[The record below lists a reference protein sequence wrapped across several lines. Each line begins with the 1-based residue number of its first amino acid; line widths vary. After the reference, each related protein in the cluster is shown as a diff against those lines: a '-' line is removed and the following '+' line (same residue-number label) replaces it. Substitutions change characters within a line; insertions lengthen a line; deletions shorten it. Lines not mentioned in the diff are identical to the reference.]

1 VALRDEGSD
10 EDAVQPDDGVGATA
24 RTEAIQADDHDDV
37 SEPAEAEVVAVDA
50 ADPADEAERRDE
62 AKLGNEAPA
71 DGFGSSPEASTARD
85 DDTAETTRTHESLE
99 TIPEAVTEA
108 LPAAKPL
115 AAAEPIAAAVPIAAA
130 EPITPARDSAA
141 TVVDAFPGT
150 LAGAGAADAQATRAG
165 TVAAG
170 AGTVAAGAGTVA
182 ADGGTGSGN
191 WISNIRGA
199 RRFPW
204 KIATAAGAAAVVV
217 IVLVIVAASSG
228 TAAGHKASQ
237 KASFA
242 KKAEA
247 LSVASVS
254 PGNGSTGVNG
264 ASPITVTYSGPI
276 AKSTPMPTL
285 SPSIAG
291 SWRVSKDKAIF
302 TPQVGFTEGTRV
314 TVNIP
319 PPAATATTAA
329 TSFSFTTGHYSVLRL
344 EQLLSQLGYIP
355 LAWTA
360 TDSSGDIPATDPSAQ
375 LAAAYD
381 PPSGTFTFDSG
392 YPAALT
398 SQWSVGSDNEIID
411 GAVRTFEYDHNLT
424 MNGDA
429 GRKVWSPLLT
439 AIAKGERNQHGYT
452 YVWVTQRG
460 SEHLVL
466 YHNGH
471 VAIRSAV
478 NTGIAASS
486 TADGT
491 FPVYLR
497 YTVTQ
502 MIGNNPD
509 GTPYDDTVYWVSY
522 FNGGDA
528 VHAFPRASYGWYQSL
543 GCVELPSYGST
554 AEDVWNL
561 ITYGT
566 LVTVTGP
573 VA

>member
-1 VALRDEGSD
+1 VALQDEGPD
-10 EDAVQPDDGVGATA
+10 GDAVQPDDGVGATA
-24 RTEAIQADDHDDV
+24 PTEAIQVREHDDV
-37 SEPAEAEVVAVDA
+37 AESAEAEVEAVNA
-50 ADPADEAERRDE
+50 AGPADEAERKDAAGLGDDTPPDE
-62 AKLGNEAPA
+62 AGSPQEAGA
-71 DGFGSSPEASTARD
+71 DSD
-85 DDTAETTRTHESLE
+85 DDTAEPVHAHES
-99 TIPEAVTEA
+99 PEAVPAAVTEV
-108 LPAAKPL
+108 LPAVAPI
-115 AAAEPIAAAVPIAAA
+115 AAANAYAPAEPVTAADPVTAAEPIA
-130 EPITPARDSAA
+130 PASDSAA
-141 TVVDAFPGT
+141 TVVDAFPGA
-150 LAGAGAADAQATRAG
+150 LAGAGAADAQATSAG
-165 TVAAG
+165 TVPAS
-170 AGTVAAGAGTVA
+170 
-182 ADGGTGSGN
+182 GGTGSGN
-191 WISNIRGA
+191 VRGA
-199 RRFPW
+199 RRMSW
-204 KIATAAGAAAVVV
+204 KIAAAAAAAAVIV
-217 IVLVIVAASSG
+217 IALVIVVANSG
-228 TAAGHKASQ
+228 TAASHKASQ

-247 LSVASVS
+247 LTVASVS

-276 AKSTPMPTL
+276 PKSTPMPTL

-302 TPQVGFTEGTRV
+302 TPQVGFSEDTHV
-314 TVNIP
+314 TVTIP
-319 PPAATATTAA
+319 PTAATATTAA
-329 TSFSFTTGHYSVLRL
+329 TSFSFTTGHYSILRL

-355 LAWTA
+355 VAWTP
-360 TDSSGDIPATDPSAQ
+360 TNSSGDIPATDASAQ

-381 PPSGTFTFDSG
+381 PPAGAFTFDSG

-429 GRKVWSPLLT
+429 GRKVWSHLLT

-460 SEHLVL
+460 TEHLVL

-471 VAIRSAV
+471 VAIRSLV

-502 MIGNNPD
+502 MIGTNPD

-543 GCVELPSYGST
+543 GCVELPNYGT
-554 AEDVWNL
+554 VAQRVWNL

>member
-1 VALRDEGSD
+1 MALQDEGPD
-10 EDAVQPDDGVGATA
+10 GDAVQPDDGVGATA
-24 RTEAIQADDHDDV
+24 PTEAIQVDGHNDV
-37 SEPAEAEVVAVDA
+37 AESAEAEVEAVGAAGPAGESERKDA
-50 ADPADEAERRDE
+50 AGLGDGTPPDEVRSSQDAD
-62 AKLGNEAPA
+62 A
-71 DGFGSSPEASTARD
+71 DSG
-85 DDTAETTRTHESLE
+85 DDTAGAIHTDRSPETV
-99 TIPEAVTEA
+99 PAAVTEV
-108 LPAAKPL
+108 LPTVAPL
-115 AAAEPIAAAVPIAAA
+115 AAADAYAAA
-130 EPITPARDSAA
+130 EPAAPASGSAA
-141 TVVDAFPGT
+141 TVVDAFPSNVRS
-150 LAGAGAADAQATRAG
+150 AGRM
-165 TVAAG
+165 
-170 AGTVAAGAGTVA
+170 
-182 ADGGTGSGN
+182 S
-191 WISNIRGA
+191 
-199 RRFPW
+199 W
-204 KIATAAGAAAVVV
+204 KIATAAAAAAVIVIALVV
-217 IVLVIVAASSG
+217 VVANSG
-228 TAAGHKASQ
+228 TAASHKAGQ

-247 LSVASVS
+247 LTVASVS

-302 TPQVGFTEGTRV
+302 TPQVGFTEDTHV
-314 TVNIP
+314 TVTIP
-319 PPAATATTAA
+319 PMAATATTAA
-329 TSFSFTTGHYSVLRL
+329 TSFSFTTGRYSVLRL

-355 LAWTA
+355 VTWTP
-360 TDSSGDIPATDPSAQ
+360 TSSSGDIPATDASAQ

-381 PPSGTFTFDSG
+381 PPSGTFNFDSG

-411 GAVRTFEYDHNLT
+411 GALRTFEYDHNLT

-429 GRKVWSPLLT
+429 GRKVWSHLLT
-439 AIAKGERNQHGYT
+439 AIAKSERNQHGYT

-460 SEHLVL
+460 TEHLVL
-466 YHNGH
+466 YHNGR
-471 VAIRSAV
+471 VAIRSLV

-502 MIGNNPD
+502 MIGTNPD

-543 GCVELPSYGST
+543 GCVELPNYGT
-554 AEDVWNL
+554 VAQRVWNL